1 MEKIKNNRV
10 FYHILAITI
19 VMIWGVTFVNSKVL
33 LNAGMRPEE
42 IFLIRFLLAYVCI
55 LFISPR
61 KLFADTWKDELRMLI
76 LGVTGGSVY
85 FLAENMAVKI
95 SYVNNVSFIVCTAP
109 LYTTIMAILFLKNVR
124 ATRYIVI
131 GSALALMGMA
141 MVIFNGH
148 FVFHLSPL
156 GDSLALTA
164 ALCWGVYS
172 LLIKGISERYG
183 SIFIT
188 RKVFFYGILTILPV
202 FIIHPWSFPIA
213 SFLEPKILG
222 NLMFLGLVASFICF
236 ELWSLCINK
245 LGALSV
251 SNYVY
256 LNPIS
261 TMLAS
266 TIFLNEPTSLI
277 AIMCSAMILSGVY
290 LANKK

>member
-1 MEKIKNNRV
+1 
-10 FYHILAITI
+10 
-19 VMIWGVTFVNSKVL
+19 
-33 LNAGMRPEE
+33 
-42 IFLIRFLLAYVCI
+42 
-55 LFISPR
+55 
-61 KLFADTWKDELRMLI
+61 
-76 LGVTGGSVY
+76 
-85 FLAENMAVKI
+85 VKI

-109 LYTTIMAILFLKNVR
+109 LYTTITAILFLKNVR

-277 AIMCSAMILSGVY
+277 AIMGSAMILSGVY